1 MVLGSEHYYIWTLYF
16 IHAKMSLLYYESN
29 VLLIMFYHSNRKVTT
44 IDSTLYKTVMASHSN
59 LEDYCGK
66 VFSLYKK

>member
-1 MVLGSEHYYIWTLYF
+1 MVLGSEYYYIWTLYF
-16 IHAKMSLLYYESN
+16 IHAKMSLLFYESN

-44 IDSTLYKTVMASHSN
+44 IDSTMASHSN